1 MMPRPRN
8 DLIPINMMPS
18 VHMKV
23 RPMNHRNA
31 ALAVFMVLSML
42 ACGAAPAACAGPR
55 FVGGVLDL
63 ELVPANI
70 TLSPAD
76 GAARLNDNITIS
88 ALINNFGNDSATN
101 VTVFFYNSSQLI
113 SAVLLNQTATPVM
126 DAGANATVQSFWNTS
141 GLGLETSTV
150 YTIRVVVVNDTQPDN
165 QTDVN
170 LTNNTAS
177 VDISFLPDVI
187 PTVVDFTTSADN
199 AVVGDEVSLLATLGN
214 TGIRPAVN
222 EPVTF
227 YLDNSTTPFCTT
239 GVDLP
244 AGSNNVQVPLL
255 WNTSGITDGKHNVTV
270 KARDAAKTSGDITFK
285 YYANPIITAI
295 AASSYSGNVGDK
307 IFINV
312 SLSNNGANPASDV
325 TVDFYLDAGGVALGN
340 RTALEVPTT
349 GLTNLSYLWDT
360 LDVDMGNHTIKAKLR
375 GTLKELRTSN
385 ITLDRQL
392 FPDLSIDSV
401 SFPSGDLYVGDIVNI
416 SFVIGNHGEGAP
428 KQDVQ
433 LQIYVDMNQI
443 DEFNVTPVAANE
455 TATIYYEWNTSAA
468 SAGKRSLLFWLDPLQ
483 LVPDL
488 NDSNNQYKASLNLS
502 GSIDLMVQ
510 SITFSYALNQ
520 SNSTDNI
527 TSGESVWVWV
537 NILNRGSLSM
547 VAGTNLSVFLDAG
560 AAPFHAY
567 TFPTSLGPR
576 ANITH
581 YFKWDTNFTDTAVA
595 NHSLRAYVD
604 PDGKNTEAN
613 KTNNQLTAV
622 LLVRPLIPEAD
633 LAVLAV
639 QPAKSSVRSDEIL
652 LITAR
657 IANLGGKTAFNVTVQ
672 FSYQLGLLTQLFAVQ
687 VIPFIHGGEHMN
699 ITFNWTPAVSEGN
712 YTLIINLDPQN
723 NVRESSKTNNVRS
736 APLTV
741 LAAIEKRP
749 DVRLLNFNATPASPK
764 AGQTVTVT
772 FTVHN
777 YGDAAASNVM
787 VQLLIDDNTELT
799 YNASNLAPGAEKTVT
814 LTWKAKSGD
823 HTVTLRVKGDN
834 FASFTEQVKTYS
846 IKSTTTQGSP
856 LPMLVI
862 VLVLLVAAI
871 LLIAKGASRKVP
883 AQDKE
888 EE

>member
-8 DLIPINMMPS
+8 DLIRTNMMPL
-18 VHMKV
+18 VYIKV
-23 RPMNHRNA
+23 RTMNRRNT
-31 ALAVFMVLSML
+31 ALAIFMVLSML
-42 ACGAAPAACAGPR
+42 VCGAAPAASAGPR
-55 FVGGVLDL
+55 FAGGVIDL

-70 TLSPAD
+70 TLTPGD

-101 VTVFFYNSSQLI
+101 VTVLFYNSSQLL
-113 SAVLLNQTATPVM
+113 STVLLNQTAKPVL
-126 DAGANATVQSFWNTS
+126 DAGANTTVQSYWNTS
-141 GLGLETSTV
+141 GLGLETATV

-222 EPVTF
+222 VPVGF
-227 YLDNSTTPFCTT
+227 YLDNSTTPLCATSAN
-239 GVDLP
+239 LP
-244 AGSNNVQVPLL
+244 AGSNNVQVPLV
-255 WNTSGITDGKHNVTV
+255 WNTTGITDGKHNVTV
-270 KARDAAKTSGDITFK
+270 VVGSATKTSGDITFK
-285 YYANPIITAI
+285 YYTNPIITAI
-295 AASSYSGNVGDK
+295 VASTYSGNVGEK
-307 IFINV
+307 IFINM
-312 SLSNNGANPASDV
+312 SMANTGANPATDV
-325 TVDFYLDAGGVALGN
+325 IVDFYLDAGGVAIGN

-360 LDVDMGNHTIKAKLR
+360 LDADMGNHTIKAKLR

-392 FPDLSIDSV
+392 FSDLSIDSV
-401 SFPSGDLYVGDIVNI
+401 GFPSGDLYVGDLVNVTI
-416 SFVIGNHGEGAP
+416 LLGNHGETAP
-428 KQDVQ
+428 DVNVT
-433 LQIYVDMNQI
+433 LQIFVDMEQI
-443 DEFNVTPVAANE
+443 DELTITPIGAN
-455 TATIYYEWNTSAA
+455 TTSTLYYEWNTTMA
-468 SAGKRSLLFWLDPLQ
+468 SAGKRALMFWLDPVQ
-483 LVPDL
+483 LVSDQ
-488 NDSNNQYKASLNLS
+488 NDSNNQFKASLNLS
-502 GSIDLMVQ
+502 GSIDLMVR
-510 SITFSYALNQ
+510 SITFSYARNE

-537 NILNRGSLSM
+537 NILNKGSLSTA
-547 VAGTNLSVFLDAG
+547 AGTNLSIFLDGNAT
-560 AAPFHAY
+560 PFHVY
-567 TFPTSLGPR
+567 TLTWSLGAR
-576 ANITH
+576 ANYTH
-581 YFKWDTNFTDTAVA
+581 DFKWETAFTDTAVT
-595 NHSLRAYVD
+595 NHSLRAFID
-604 PDGKNTEAN
+604 PDGKNSETN
-613 KTNNQLTAV
+613 KTNNQLSAV

-657 IANLGGKTAFNVTVQ
+657 IANLGGKTAVNVTVQ
-672 FSYQLGLLTQLFAVQ
+672 FSYQLVLLTQLFAYQ
-687 VIPFIHGGEHMN
+687 VIPFISGGEHMN

-712 YTLIINLDPQN
+712 YTLIINLDPHN
-723 NVRESSKTNNVRS
+723 NVRESSKSNNVRS

-741 LAAIEKRP
+741 LAAVEKKP
-749 DVRLLNFNATPASPK
+749 DVRLLNFNATPASVK
-764 AGQTVTVT
+764 ADQTVTVT

-777 YGDAAASNVM
+777 YGDATAANVQ
-787 VQLLIDDNTELT
+787 VQLVVDGNTEQT
-799 YNASNLAPGAEKTVT
+799 FNASSLAPGAEKTST

-823 HTVTLRVKGDN
+823 HTMTLRVKGDN
-834 FASFTEQVKTYS
+834 ITPLTEQVKTYS
-846 IKSTTTQGSP
+846 IKSATTQGSP
-856 LPMLVI
+856 LPMLII

-871 LLIAKGASRKVP
+871 LLVAKGASKKAP